1 MVAPASKGLIPQPVL
16 MSAFRDGADGRFRQG
31 KNSTTPKGNAA
42 VLGCEMHQKP
52 RMMKESSNRLLTD
65 RFGLDTLCSS
75 STGSRPV
82 LQRSIIAE
90 TLAVA
95 GLAATRFGMIIGTG
109 TTTMPSR
116 AGRV

>member
-1 MVAPASKGLIPQPVL
+1 M
-16 MSAFRDGADGRFRQG
+16 
-31 KNSTTPKGNAA
+31 
-42 VLGCEMHQKP
+42 
-52 RMMKESSNRLLTD
+52 
-65 RFGLDTLCSS
+65 
-75 STGSRPV
+75 

-109 TTTMPSR
+109 MTTTTMPSR

>member
-1 MVAPASKGLIPQPVL
+1 
-16 MSAFRDGADGRFRQG
+16 
-31 KNSTTPKGNAA
+31 
-42 VLGCEMHQKP
+42 
-52 RMMKESSNRLLTD
+52 MMKESSNRLLTD
-65 RFGLDTLCSS
+65 RSGLDTLWSS

>member
-1 MVAPASKGLIPQPVL
+1 
-16 MSAFRDGADGRFRQG
+16 
-31 KNSTTPKGNAA
+31 
-42 VLGCEMHQKP
+42 
-52 RMMKESSNRLLTD
+52 
-65 RFGLDTLCSS
+65 
-75 STGSRPV
+75 V

-90 TLAVA
+90 TFAVA